1 MGSSLSK
8 SPKSATS
15 SSGSRVPNHARRA
28 SSKVAPPAAAAP
40 PPVVEKKRGVFT
52 AAIDQGTTSS
62 RFLIF
67 DGSGTPTASHQVEFE
82 QLYPHSGWIE
92 HDPYEL
98 LRSVNVCIDRAAK
111 QFQEQGYVLEDIKAI
126 GITNQRETTIVWD
139 TLTGKPLHNAIV
151 WPDTRTSRLVH
162 ELRKKEGADKL
173 PELCGLPLSTY
184 PSSVKLLW
192 MIRHVPAVAA
202 ALKAGRLS
210 FGTVDT
216 WLLYNLTGGLGKGCF
231 VTDPSNASRTMFCNI
246 RTLEYDDFL
255 LDWFGVKGVNLPKIV
270 PSSDPEAYGVL
281 ADGALKG
288 VRIAGCLGDQS
299 AALVGQCAFTPGMA
313 KNTYGTG
320 CFLLYNTGYDPVIS
334 KNGLLTTVGYA
345 FKGHKPVY
353 ALEGSIAVAGS
364 AVKFLRDNLG
374 MIKHSHEIGEL
385 ASKVPD
391 SGGVVFV
398 TAFSGLFAPY
408 WIDDA
413 LGTIFGMT
421 QYTTKEHIARS
432 TIEAT
437 CFQTRAILDAME
449 RDSGTALHALAVDG
463 GMSNSDVCMQIQAD
477 ILGLEIDRPQMR
489 ETTALGAAIAAGFA
503 VGVWEEF
510 SELKGINRDDR
521 TTFVPKTDDATR
533 DKLFANW
540 EKAVDRSK
548 GWLDNDRVDDDEE

>member
-1 MGSSLSK
+1 M
-8 SPKSATS
+8 A
-15 SSGSRVPNHARRA
+15 
-28 SSKVAPPAAAAP
+28 VAGANESILVAL
-40 PPVVEKKRGVFT
+40 KKRGTFT

-67 DGSGTPTASHQVEFE
+67 DGSAVPLASHQVEFK
-82 QLYPHSGWIE
+82 QHYPHPGWIE
-92 HDPYEL
+92 HDPFQL
-98 LRSVNVCIDRAAK
+98 LESVNTCINRACEK
-111 QFQEQGYVLEDIKAI
+111 FVELGYCLEDIKGI
-126 GITNQRETTIVWD
+126 GITNQRETTVVWD
-139 TLTGKPLHNAIV
+139 SETGKPFYNAIV
-151 WPDTRTSRLVH
+151 WSDTRTSRLVH
-162 ELRKKEGADKL
+162 ELRKREGAEKL
-173 PELCGLPLSTY
+173 PDLCGLPLSTY

-192 MIRHVPAVAA
+192 MLRHVPEIETARGE
-202 ALKAGRLS
+202 GRLC

-216 WLLYNLTGGLGKGCF
+216 WLLYNLTGGVGKGRY

-246 RTLEYDDFL
+246 RSLEYDEFL

-270 PSSDPEAYGVL
+270 PSSDPEEYGVMHS
-281 ADGALKG
+281 GALKG
-288 VRIAGCLGDQS
+288 TRIAGCLGDQS
-299 AALVGQCAFTPGMA
+299 AALVGHCAFNPGMA

-374 MIKHSHEIGEL
+374 LIKHTNEIGEL

-391 SGGVVFV
+391 NGGVVFV

-413 LGTIFGMT
+413 RGTIFGMT
-421 QYTTKEHIARS
+421 QYTTKEHIARA

-437 CFQTRAILDAME
+437 CFQTRAILEAME
-449 RDSGTALHALAVDG
+449 RDSGHTLQALAVDG
-463 GMSNSDVCMQIQAD
+463 GMSNSDVCMQVQAD
-477 ILGLEIDRPQMR
+477 IMGIQIDRPQMR

-503 VGVWEEF
+503 TGVWKEF
-510 SELKGINRDDR
+510 EDLKATKQEKNR
-521 TTFVPKTDDATR
+521 TIFKPNTDEASR
-533 DKLFANW
+533 DGLYTYWK
-540 EKAVDRSK
+540 KAVERSK
-548 GWLDNDRVDDDEE
+548 GWLDNDRADDKEFE

>member
-1 MGSSLSK
+1 MGISASK
-8 SPKSATS
+8 SS
-15 SSGSRVPNHARRA
+15 NA
-28 SSKVAPPAAAAP
+28 SSNPNNRRSFRRVSTMANGTAIASANGKA
-40 PPVVEKKRGVFT
+40 KKRGTFT

-67 DGSGTPTASHQVEFE
+67 DGSGNPCASHQVEFE

-98 LRSVNVCIDRAAK
+98 LKSVNTCIGRAAE
-111 QFQEQGYVLEDIKAI
+111 QFVERGYCLEDIKAI
-126 GITNQRETTIVWD
+126 GITNQRETTVVWD
-139 TLTGKPLHNAIV
+139 TETGKPLYNAIV

-162 ELRKKEGADKL
+162 ELKKRDGAEKL
-173 PELCGLPLSTY
+173 TELCGLPLSTY
-184 PSSVKLLW
+184 PSSVKLVW
-192 MIRHVPAVAA
+192 MLRHVPKVQEAH
-202 ALKAGRLS
+202 KAGRLS

-216 WLLYNLTGGLGKGCF
+216 WLLYNLTGGLGKGRF
-231 VTDPSNASRTMFCNI
+231 VTDPTNASRTMFCNI

-255 LDWFGVKGVNLPKIV
+255 LDWFGIKGVNLPEIV
-270 PSSDPEAYGVL
+270 PSSDPDAYGELVE
-281 ADGALKG
+281 GPLKG
-288 VRIAGCLGDQS
+288 IKIAGCLGDQS
-299 AALVGQCAFTPGMA
+299 AALVGQCAFNPGMA

-320 CFLLYNTGYDPVIS
+320 CFLLYNTGNEPVIS
-334 KNGLLTTVGYA
+334 KNGLLTTVGFA

-374 MIKHSHEIGEL
+374 LIKHSHEIGEL
-385 ASKVPD
+385 AAKVSD
-391 SGGVVFV
+391 SGNVIFV

-413 LGTIFGMT
+413 RGTIFGMT
-421 QYTTKEHIARS
+421 QYTTKEHIARA

-449 RDSGTALHALAVDG
+449 RDSGTALQALAVDG

-477 ILGLEIDRPQMR
+477 IMGLEVDRPQMR

-503 VGVWEEF
+503 TNVWKEF
-510 SELKGINRDDR
+510 EDLKMINREDR
-521 TTFVPKTDDATR
+521 TTFKPTTDEETR
-533 DKLFANW
+533 ERLYTLWKR
-540 EKAVDRSK
+540 AVERSR
-548 GWLDNDRVDDDEE
+548 GWLNNDRADNSDTE